1 MEGSAIR
8 LARDALATRDLRRLQ
23 LAAAAAGV
31 GGWAFM
37 ISLAVYAYAVGG
49 AAAVGLA
56 ALVRMAPA
64 GLAAPLTGLAADRFS
79 RRDVLLA
86 ALVARALLLG
96 AAALVVAL
104 GGPLAVLLVL
114 ATLFTVAATAHKPA
128 QAALL
133 PRLAPERERQAAS
146 NALWTAID
154 SVAFVAGA
162 IGGGVLV
169 ATFGAAAAF
178 AASGAAFVAA
188 ALALAQIARDPAP
201 GCAEAIRREPAA
213 ATAVVGGEAAVA
225 AARPRWWAARPRG
238 RRGRGGGDEAAVV
251 GDEAAVVGDE
261 AAWWATRALRSAPGR
276 RASARGSSWRSRD
289 ARRSRAFASSRATGG
304 CGSWSASSR
313 RAPSSRGWST
323 CSWSSPRCGWSTS
336 AAPGSAG

>member
-169 ATFGAAAAF
+169 ATFGASAAF

-201 GCAEAIRREPAA
+201 GCAEAIRREA
-213 ATAVVGGEAAVA
+213 ATGRGEAAVTAGGDAAGRGEPAVAAGEA
-225 AARPRWWAARPRG
+225 AA
-238 RRGRGGGDEAAVV
+238 GRGEGVAVRTGTPCLGARELV
-251 GDEAAVVGDE
+251 AVAGRD
-261 AAWWATRALRSAPGR
+261 AR
-276 RASARGSSWRSRD
+276 RASASSPAIR
-289 ARRSRAFASSRATGG
+289 T

-313 RAPSSRGWST
+313 RARSSRGWST
-323 CSWSSPRCGWSTS
+323 CSWS
-336 AAPGSAG
+336 